1 MVKSYLRYVPESSY
15 GVLLTSAFQ
24 NGVKLLKRGLK
35 LDNESGS
42 TRYGASISGEKL
54 LILDLKTGS
63 VSRALSVETVG
74 RVYSGEGIP
83 SIVHYVTAIC
93 EHPKRPEVVAVGYSD
108 GSVRVWDISLKSV
121 IHTFH
126 GHGKNIT
133 ALKFCKSGNYLACGS
148 FDTEVTLWDSFSGKG
163 LFRYSG
169 HLNEITDI
177 EFVHKV
183 KLWTREDSG
192 LSRDGMDATAKK
204 GGDSGTGLGSGF
216 KVILEEV
223 PHIIITSSKDCTVKV
238 WSIQSQICLQTL
250 TRHKGEV
257 YSILLNPL
265 CNRLFTAGS
274 GGEIS
279 VYRLTHHAT
288 GLGRDSL
295 LPNDQAV
302 EACDLFKD
310 SMDKE
315 SNLAVYYGGIPRFQ
329 GGKSSKV
336 IKLLSRWSNL
346 SDGSGGSQLELV
358 DDFHGT
364 IFAFTNANS
373 IESFSYFDSEKI
385 SQRIK
390 KLNKKLN
397 REDSSKTDSS
407 DSRIFA
413 GSYETLSLG
422 KRLLVPEEEMIGT
435 RLLGIDF
442 DSGSNTFIVGLGNNS
457 LRYISLEDAFISEIE
472 SRNKSKEGEKSQESE
487 SSAQTCACKILRR
500 IENEGH
506 RGIPRAIDV
515 SQDDKFIATFG
526 DDTIKIWNMKGF
538 GCVRTM
544 LAENPVC
551 GFIVPGGDYTI
562 SGTKQ
567 GSIQLHDIPNCKLIQ
582 SLDNSHEN
590 SVQSLALCP
599 DNASFVSVAQ
609 DKSLNVYSFGLE
621 EDSDESESRVTIKLA
636 KTLPLLEEGLAV
648 KYTPNGKYLI
658 VSLLDN
664 TVLVLHSDTL
674 KQFLVLYGHSL
685 PVACLDVSHDNTIVA
700 TGSADKTIKVWGLD
714 FGNIQRSFHAHSE
727 CVTQVCFVRDT
738 HYLVSTAR
746 DGSLKLWDTDKG
758 ELITI
763 LHQKSTY
770 GLVPIICLG
779 LTFDGDRIICGFLDR
794 TIRVWF
800 RTDQQLFIEEEREKE
815 QEEQLEREILQGN
828 TNDYAENMASVSVM
842 SRPTRKTFESLKSTE
857 KLMEVVDI
865 AYNHYINLLKHDL
878 VVSEISRQGK
888 SQDFKSLHLPPPPH
902 SPLEIGESSVQE
914 YVLTSIQR
922 ISPNLL
928 SEVVWSLPL
937 LYAEKLLVLIE
948 SVLKL
953 MYENCSSMVSRQ
965 SSEVSA
971 SSQNLSFYGLEPL
984 TRTVLCLVQ
993 THFIHWISSMNTVSP
1008 IISQNDS
1015 SSGCV
1020 NISATKSSDPRIE
1033 RTPQYNIRSILSNLK
1048 KYIHHL
1054 LNNQMELVSLNNGI
1068 LKILELDAAS
1078 SSSVKPITF
1087 DQVTEQRKNK
1097 QSKKRRTK

>member
-24 NGVKLLKRGLK
+24 NGVKLLKKGLK
-35 LDNESGS
+35 LENESGS
-42 TRYGASISGEKL
+42 TRYGASISGEKV
-54 LILDLKTGS
+54 LILDLKTGV
-63 VSRALSVETVG
+63 VSRTLSVETVG

-93 EHPKRPEVVAVGYSD
+93 EHPRRPEVVAVGYSD
-108 GSVRVWDISLKSV
+108 GSVRVWNISLKSV

-148 FDTEVTLWDSFSGKG
+148 FDTEVTLWDTFSGKG

-192 LSRDGMDATAKK
+192 PRKDGTEVANKEGSSTDII
-204 GGDSGTGLGSGF
+204 SGF
-216 KVILEEV
+216 KVILDEV
-223 PHIIITSSKDCTVKV
+223 PHIMITSSKDCTVKI
-238 WSIQSQICLQTL
+238 WNIQSQICLQTL
-250 TRHKGEV
+250 TKHKGEV
-257 YSILLNPL
+257 HSILLNPL

-274 GGEIS
+274 NGEIS

-310 SMDKE
+310 NMDKE
-315 SNLAVYYGGIPRFQ
+315 SKLAVYYGGIPRFQ

-336 IKLLSRWSNL
+336 MKLLSRWSNV
-346 SDGSGGSQLELV
+346 SNGGSGQLELL

-373 IESFSYFDSEKI
+373 IESFSYFDSERT

-397 REDSSKTDSS
+397 RQDSSKTESS
-407 DSRIFA
+407 DSSIFA

-422 KRLLVPEEEMIGT
+422 KKLLIPEEEMVGT

-442 DSGSNTFIVGLGNNS
+442 DPDSDKFIAGLGNNS
-457 LRYISLEDAFISEIE
+457 LRYISLNDAFINEIE
-472 SRNKSKEGEKSQESE
+472 SRNKVKEDKKSQESE
-487 SSAQTCACKILRR
+487 SSTQVCACKILRR

-551 GFIVPGGDYTI
+551 GFIVPGGEYTI

-567 GSIQLHDIPNCKLIQ
+567 GSIQLHDIPNCRLIQ

-599 DNASFVSVAQ
+599 NNASFVSVAQ
-609 DKSLNVYSFGLE
+609 DKSLNVYNFGLE
-621 EDSDESESRVTIKLA
+621 EDSDENEGRVAIRLA

-648 KYTPNGKYLI
+648 KYTPNGKYLV

-700 TGSADKTIKVWGLD
+700 TGSADKTIKIWGLD
-714 FGNIQRSFHAHSE
+714 FGNIQRSFHAHNE

-770 GLVPIICLG
+770 GQVPIICLG

-815 QEEQLEREILQGN
+815 QEEQLEREILHGN

-865 AYNHYINLLKHDL
+865 AYNHYINLLRHEL
-878 VVSEISRQGK
+878 AVSEILGKGK
-888 SQDFKSLHLPPPPH
+888 SEDSKNPLPPPPP
-902 SPLEIGESSVQE
+902 PLEIGESSVQE
-914 YVLTSIQR
+914 YVITSIQR

-953 MYENCSSMVSRQ
+953 MYEEHSMMTSGQ
-965 SSEVSA
+965 SSEVCEN
-971 SSQNLSFYGLEPL
+971 SQNLSFYGLEPL

-993 THFIHWISSMNTVSP
+993 THFIHWISSMKTVSP
-1008 IISQNDS
+1008 IISQNNS
-1015 SSGCV
+1015 SAGCV
-1020 NISATKSSDPRIE
+1020 NISATKSSDPRND
-1033 RTPQYNIRSILSNLK
+1033 RVPQYNIRSILSNLK
-1048 KYIHHL
+1048 TYIHHL
-1054 LNNQMELVSLNNGI
+1054 LKNQMEVVSLNNGI
-1068 LKILELDAAS
+1068 LRILELDAVS
-1078 SSSVKPITF
+1078 NSSVKPITF
-1087 DQVTEQRKNK
+1087 DQVVEQRKNK
-1097 QSKKRRTK
+1097 QNKKRRVK

>member
-35 LDNESGS
+35 LENEQDS
-42 TRYGASISGEKL
+42 TRYGASISGEKV
-54 LILDLKTGS
+54 LILDLKTG
-63 VSRALSVETVG
+63 VIARTLSVETVG

-83 SIVHYVTAIC
+83 SIVHYVTTIC
-93 EHPKRPEVVAVGYSD
+93 GHPKKPEVIAVGYSD

-121 IHTFH
+121 VHTFH

-133 ALKFCKSGNYLACGS
+133 ALKFCRSGNYLSCGS
-148 FDTEVTLWDSFSGKG
+148 FDTEVTLWDTFSGKG

-183 KLWTREDSG
+183 KFWTKEDSESNQG
-192 LSRDGMDATAKK
+192 EAGNSNKGNVNTNSR
-204 GGDSGTGLGSGF
+204 F
-216 KVILEEV
+216 NIILEDT
-223 PHIIITSSKDCTVKV
+223 PHIMITSSKDCTIKI
-238 WSIQSQICLQTL
+238 WSIQNQICLQTL
-250 TRHKGEV
+250 TKHKGEI

-265 CNRLFTAGS
+265 SNRLFSAGS
-274 GGEIS
+274 SGEIS
-279 VYRLTHHAT
+279 IYRLTHHVT
-288 GLGRDSL
+288 GLGKDLL

-302 EACDLFKD
+302 EKCQLFKENTE
-310 SMDKE
+310 KE
-315 SNLAVYYGGIPRFQ
+315 SKLAVYYGGIPRFQ

-336 IKLLSRWSNL
+336 MKLLSKWSDCYDN
-346 SDGSGGSQLELV
+346 SQIELV
-358 DDFHGT
+358 DDFYGT
-364 IFAFTNANS
+364 IFAFTNSNS

-385 SQRIK
+385 GQRIK

-397 REDSSKTDSS
+397 RDPKTESHDSN
-407 DSRIFA
+407 IFP
-413 GSYETLSLG
+413 GSYETFSLG
-422 KRLLVPEEEMIGT
+422 KRLLIPEEEMIGT

-442 DSGSNTFIVGLGNNS
+442 DPSSNTFIAGLGNNS
-457 LRYISLEDAFISEIE
+457 LRYISFSESFINEIE
-472 SRNKSKEGEKSQESE
+472 SKEKSKDND
-487 SSAQTCACKILRR
+487 SSPQNEEPGSFNQVSACNVLRR

-538 GCVRTM
+538 KCVRTM
-544 LAENPVC
+544 IAENPVC

-567 GSIQLHDIPNCKLIQ
+567 GSIQLHDISNCKLIQ

-590 SVQSLALCP
+590 AIQSLALCP
-599 DNASFVSVAQ
+599 DNTSFVSVAQ
-609 DKSLNVYSFGLE
+609 DKSLNVYNFGLE
-621 EDSDESESRVTIKLA
+621 EDSNNDEGQVTIKLS
-636 KTLPLLEEGLAV
+636 KTLPLLEEGLAI
-648 KYTPNGKYLI
+648 KFTPNGKYLI

-664 TVLVLHSDTL
+664 TVLVLYSDTL

-700 TGSADKTIKVWGLD
+700 TGSADKTIKIWGLD
-714 FGNIQRSFHAHSE
+714 FGNIQRSFHAHNE

-770 GLVPIICLG
+770 GQVPILCLG
-779 LTFDGDRIICGFLDR
+779 LTFDSDRIICGFLDR

-800 RTDQQLFIEEEREKE
+800 RTDQQLFLEEEREKE

-828 TNDYAENMASVSVM
+828 TNDYAENLASVSVM

-857 KLMEVVDI
+857 KLMEIIDI
-865 AYNHYINLLKHDL
+865 AYNYYIDLLKHSFA
-878 VVSEISRQGK
+878 VNEIKRESK
-888 SQDFKSLHLPPPPH
+888 SQGSNNGFPPPPP
-902 SPLEIGESSVQE
+902 SPLEIGEYSVQE
-914 YVLTSIQR
+914 YVLLSIQR
-922 ISPNLL
+922 ISSNFL

-937 LYAEKLLVLIE
+937 LYAEKLLILIE

-953 MYENCSSMVSRQ
+953 MYDHSVLNSKQLTEI
-965 SSEVSA
+965 SA
-971 SSQNLSFYGLEPL
+971 DHKNLSFYGLEPL

-1008 IISQNDS
+1008 IIGQN
-1015 SSGCV
+1015 GPTGGYL
-1020 NISATKSSDPRIE
+1020 NIWTKPSDPRNDRI
-1033 RTPQYNIRSILSNLK
+1033 PQYNIRSVLSNLK
-1048 KYIHHL
+1048 IYIHHL
-1054 LNNQMELVSLNNGI
+1054 LKNQMEIVSINNGI
-1068 LKILELDAAS
+1068 LKILEQDAAS
-1078 SSSVKPITF
+1078 NSSIKPITL
-1087 DQVTEQRKNK
+1087 DEVTEQRKNR
-1097 QSKKRRTK
+1097 QSKKRRTGI

>member
-24 NGVKLLKRGLK
+24 NGVKLLKKGLK
-35 LDNESGS
+35 LENEQDL
-42 TRYGASISGEKL
+42 TRYGASISGEKV
-54 LILDLKTGS
+54 LILDMNTGTI
-63 VSRALSVETVG
+63 AKILSVETVG

-93 EHPKRPEVVAVGYSD
+93 GHPKKPEIIAVGYSD
-108 GSVRVWDISLKSV
+108 GSVRVWNISLKSV

-133 ALKFCKSGNYLACGS
+133 ALKFCRNGNYLSCGS
-148 FDTEVTLWDSFSGKG
+148 FDTEVTLWDTFSGKG

-177 EFVHKV
+177 EFVHKI
-183 KLWTREDSG
+183 KFWTKEDSELNQNKTG
-192 LSRDGMDATAKK
+192 NSNK
-204 GGDSGTGLGSGF
+204 GNANSDLRF
-216 KVILEEV
+216 KVILEDT
-223 PHIIITSSKDCTVKV
+223 PHILITSSKDCTIKI
-238 WSIQSQICLQTL
+238 WSIQNQICLQTL
-250 TRHKGEV
+250 TKHKGEI

-265 CNRLFTAGS
+265 CNRLFAAGS
-274 GGEIS
+274 SGEIS
-279 VYRLTHHAT
+279 VYRLTHHVT
-288 GLGRDSL
+288 GIGKDLL

-302 EACDLFKD
+302 ENCPLFKENTE
-310 SMDKE
+310 KE
-315 SNLAVYYGGIPRFQ
+315 SKLAVYYGGIPRFQ

-336 IKLLSRWSNL
+336 MKLLSKWSDYYDSN
-346 SDGSGGSQLELV
+346 QIELL
-358 DDFHGT
+358 DDFYGT
-364 IFAFTNANS
+364 IFAFTNSNS
-373 IESFSYFDSEKI
+373 IEFFSYFDSDKI

-397 REDSSKTDSS
+397 RDSNVESNESN
-407 DSRIFA
+407 IFP

-422 KRLLVPEEEMIGT
+422 KRLLIPEEEMIGT

-442 DSGSNTFIVGLGNNS
+442 DPTSNTFIAGLGNNS
-457 LRYISLEDAFISEIE
+457 LRYISLSESFINEIGSKE
-472 SRNKSKEGEKSQESE
+472 KSKDNDSSSQNHESG
-487 SSAQTCACKILRR
+487 SFTQASACNVLRR

-544 LAENPVC
+544 IAENPVC
-551 GFIVPGGDYTI
+551 GFIVPGGYYTI

-567 GSIQLHDIPNCKLIQ
+567 GSIQLHDISNCKLIQ

-590 SVQSLALCP
+590 AIQSLALCP
-599 DNASFVSVAQ
+599 DNTSFVSVAQ
-609 DKSLNVYSFGLE
+609 DKSLNVYNFGLE
-621 EDSDESESRVTIKLA
+621 EDSNGDEGQVTIQLS
-636 KTLPLLEEGLAV
+636 KTLPLSEEGLAI
-648 KYTPNGKYLI
+648 KFSPNGKYLI

-664 TVLVLHSDTL
+664 TVLVLYADTL

-700 TGSADKTIKVWGLD
+700 TGSADKTIKIWGLD
-714 FGNIQRSFHAHSE
+714 FGNIQRSFHAHNE
-727 CVTQVCFVRDT
+727 CVTQVCFIRDT

-770 GLVPIICLG
+770 GQVPILCLG

-800 RTDQQLFIEEEREKE
+800 RTDQQLFLEEEREKE
-815 QEEQLEREILQGN
+815 QEEQLEREILHGN
-828 TNDYAENMASVSVM
+828 TNDYAENFSSVSVM

-857 KLMEVVDI
+857 KLMEVIDI
-865 AYNHYINLLKHDL
+865 AYNYYIDLLKYSL
-878 VVSEISRQGK
+878 AINEIKKEDK
-888 SQDFKSLHLPPPPH
+888 SQGSSNISPPP
-902 SPLEIGESSVQE
+902 SPLEIGEYSVQE
-914 YVLTSIQR
+914 YVLLSIQK
-922 ISPNLL
+922 IPTNLL

-937 LYAEKLLVLIE
+937 LYAEKLLILVE
-948 SVLKL
+948 SVLKF
-953 MYENCSSMVSRQ
+953 MYDYSILNSKQLTKSPINNK
-965 SSEVSA
+965 
-971 SSQNLSFYGLEPL
+971 NLSFYGLEPL

-993 THFIHWISSMNTVSP
+993 THFIHWISSINTISP
-1008 IISQNDS
+1008 IIGQNNS
-1015 SSGCV
+1015 AGGYL
-1020 NISATKSSDPRIE
+1020 NIWIKSSDPRNDRI
-1033 RTPQYNIRSILSNLK
+1033 PQYNIRSVLFNLK
-1048 KYIHHL
+1048 TYIHHL
-1054 LNNQMELVSLNNGI
+1054 LKSQMEIVSLNNGI
-1068 LKILELDAAS
+1068 LKILEQDAAS
-1078 SSSVKPITF
+1078 NSSIKPITF
-1087 DQVTEQRKNK
+1087 DEVTEKRKNK
-1097 QSKKRRTK
+1097 QSKKRRTSN

>member
-24 NGVKLLKRGLK
+24 NGVKLLKKGLR
-35 LDNESGS
+35 LEGESDK
-42 TRYGASISGEKL
+42 TRYGASISGEKV
-54 LILDLKTGS
+54 LILDLKTGAIA
-63 VSRALSVETVG
+63 RALSVQTVG

-93 EHPKRPEVVAVGYSD
+93 EHPKKPEVIAAGYSD
-108 GSVRVWDISLKSV
+108 GSVRVWDISLNSV

-148 FDTEVTLWDSFSGKG
+148 FDTEVTLWDVFSGKG
-163 LFRYSG
+163 LYRYSG

-177 EFVHKV
+177 EFVHRV
-183 KLWTREDSG
+183 KLWTREDSE
-192 LSRDGMDATAKK
+192 S
-204 GGDSGTGLGSGF
+204 GGDGAESRNKSKMESSSGF
-216 KVILEEV
+216 KVILEET
-223 PHIIITSSKDCTVKV
+223 PHLLITSSKDCTVKI
-238 WSIQSQICLQTL
+238 WNIQSQICLQTL
-250 TRHKGEV
+250 TKHKGEV

-274 GGEIS
+274 SGEIS
-279 VYRLTHHAT
+279 VYRLTYHST

-295 LPNDQAV
+295 LPNDHAV
-302 EACDLFKD
+302 EACSLFKE
-310 SMDKE
+310 SKDKE
-315 SNLAVYYGGIPRFQ
+315 TNIAVYYGGIPRFQ

-336 IKLLSRWSNL
+336 IKLLSRWSY
-346 SDGSGGSQLELV
+346 SSGKNPLELV
-358 DDFHGT
+358 DDFYGT
-364 IFAFTNANS
+364 IFAFTNLNS

-397 REDSSKTDSS
+397 RDSKADSA
-407 DSRIFA
+407 DSNIYA

-422 KRLLVPEEEMIGT
+422 KKLLMPEEEMAGT
-435 RLLGIDF
+435 RLIGIDF
-442 DSGSNTFIVGLGNNS
+442 DSSNNTFMVGLGNNS
-457 LRYISLEDAFISEIE
+457 LRYVALSDAFNSELE
-472 SRNKSKEGEKSQESE
+472 SKSKPKENDQNSKMDDTE
-487 SSAQTCACKILRR
+487 SSDQVCACKVLRR

-526 DDTIKIWNMKGF
+526 DHFIKIWNMKGF
-538 GCVRTM
+538 GCVKTM
-544 LAENPVC
+544 IAENPVC
-551 GFIVPGGDYTI
+551 GFIAPGGDYTI

-599 DNASFVSVAQ
+599 DNTSFVSVAQ

-621 EDSDESESRVTIKLA
+621 EGSDESENKVTIKLI

-648 KYTPNGKYLI
+648 KYTPDGKYLV

-664 TVLVLHSDTL
+664 TVLVLYSDTL
-674 KQFLVLYGHSL
+674 KQFLSLYGHSL
-685 PVACLDVSHDNTIVA
+685 PVACLDISHDNTIVA
-700 TGSADKTIKVWGLD
+700 TGSADKTIKIWGLD

-746 DGSLKLWDTDKG
+746 DGALKLWDTDKG

-770 GLVPIICLG
+770 GQVPIICLG

-815 QEEQLEREILQGN
+815 QEEQLEREILHGN
-828 TNDYAENMASVSVM
+828 THDYAENTASVSVM

-857 KLMEVVDI
+857 KLMEVIDI
-865 AYNHYINLLKHDL
+865 AYNHYIELLKFDMIVAESVKEGNL
-878 VVSEISRQGK
+878 EESRNMA
-888 SQDFKSLHLPPPPH
+888 PPP
-902 SPLEIGESSVQE
+902 SPLEIGELSVQE
-914 YVLTSIQR
+914 YILTSILR

-948 SVLKL
+948 PVLKS
-953 MYENCSSMVSRQ
+953 MYDHSIMTANQKSEIFIHNQ
-965 SSEVSA
+965 S
-971 SSQNLSFYGLEPL
+971 LSFYGLEPL

-1008 IISQNDS
+1008 ILGQSDS
-1015 SSGCV
+1015 TIGHTNV
-1020 NISATKSSDPRIE
+1020 WTKSSDLRNERMPR
-1033 RTPQYNIRSILSNLK
+1033 YNIRSVLSNLK
-1048 KYIHHL
+1048 TYIHHL
-1054 LNNQMELVSLNNGI
+1054 LKCQMEIVSLNNGI
-1068 LKILELDAAS
+1068 LKILEQDAS
-1078 SSSVKPITF
+1078 SSSSIKPITF
-1087 DQVTEQRKNK
+1087 DEVTQQRKNK
-1097 QSKKRRTK
+1097 QNKKRRTS